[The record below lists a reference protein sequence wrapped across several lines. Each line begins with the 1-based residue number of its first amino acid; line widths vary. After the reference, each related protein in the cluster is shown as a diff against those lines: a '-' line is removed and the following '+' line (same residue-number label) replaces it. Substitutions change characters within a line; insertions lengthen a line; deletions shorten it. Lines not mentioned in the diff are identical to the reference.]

1 MARSVWETIGVPA
14 DRRIEAVKRGLPMQR
29 VNDFLEVTQLPKTPV
44 FKVLQLTKRDLETRK
59 RLTREES
66 ERLWRLASVYESS
79 LALFDGDA
87 PQALLWLTSPQRALG
102 DISPLDH
109 IVTEPGAAE
118 VQELIGRIEFGVL
131 A

>member
-1 MARSVWETIGVPA
+1 MARSVWETIGVAA

-29 VNDFLEVTQLPKTPV
+29 VNDFLEVTQLPKAPV
-44 FKVLQLTKRDLETRK
+44 FKVLKLTKRDLETRK

-87 PQALLWLTSPQRALG
+87 AQALLWLTSPQKALG
-102 DISPLDH
+102 EVSPLDH